1 MNNTSDLTNV
11 QGPDT
16 TVEVTSSAKQ
26 SIIGFVLAH
35 LPSFLYRLVTFAT
48 ITIPLFFYRV
58 LTWSFTLHLNFT
70 SIVVI
75 LGFVATCTW
84 LIVRYRFLTTYSRLK
99 PIQPPKPAS
108 SFDLHPDAAEDQ
120 EYIKSGLKSYPD
132 EFLSAFLSSIKVFGY
147 LEQPVFHELARHLQ
161 TRRLLAGDTLFKN
174 PEQERSF
181 YIVVDGNVQVF
192 IKPNNTEVNSDDED
206 DLNASD
212 TDEYGNERLKNHTL
226 LNEVGAG
233 GTLSSLFTILSLF
246 SECTDKPAKTKQ
258 KPSGQYRHYAGG
270 EELSRDGSQ
279 ESWGQVFRKLDQ
291 ADLDVGFIEG
301 VRPKSDLRSPPLT
314 YNQLEQDDLSDLGDE
329 PDVRITDNTGYSKE
343 DSNHISRSSM
353 KPARMKKAAY
363 RQQRSVHPGIIARAT
378 VDTTLAVIP
387 AEAFHK
393 LTQKFPKAA
402 AHIVQVILTRFQ
414 RVTFL
419 TGHKYLGLTKELLR
433 AERLANESAS
443 LDTLPDEFFIPG
455 GLNRLRHKF
464 VKEDKPFS
472 IGSDNGDDHK
482 TSSTSDSG
490 NDHPSII
497 QTMNISERIS
507 PSPSVDS
514 SPNSNLNIPVK
525 KSVNGHTRRG
535 SVTRNNSDF
544 SIEDDRH
551 LKASVMACVSQS
563 LGLRTFASVDHTPTH
578 SENGIN
584 RSPPV
589 SHLDLGKSR
598 HHYPMDLFSHAGVID
613 DSGSPSF
620 GPISMPTDD
629 IEIMSST
636 SSVSN
641 SEHNFEPRFGS
652 NVSANDVQILY
663 YPKDA
668 VLVKEG
674 EHNRGLFFVIDGSLE
689 VSMSPIDGEDQP
701 LPTPMKTSHSNSSR
715 NNKRRRSSALRR
727 TVNRPTSYVDDPFAQ
742 AQMAPSPDDYVD
754 KKKVAEPNE
763 AQQRRTVMSDAPA
776 GRSYDGK
783 DSKDNGQRTKKP
795 LFSIK
800 AGGMAGYLAAL
811 SGYPSFVE
819 IRAATDTFVG
829 YITKQTLERI
839 VDRNPIVM
847 LTLAK
852 RLISILSPLIL
863 HMDFALEWV
872 QVPAGQIIYRQG
884 EPSNSIY
891 IVLNGRLRTISERKE
906 GGIDILGE
914 FGHGDSVGELEV
926 LTGTSTPS
934 TLHAIRDTE
943 LARMPKTLFN
953 ALAIRHPEI
962 TLQISRMIALRSR
975 QLVIKSQSPQGVQV
989 PTFNLSSKDNSP
1001 VASLSSTFSN
1011 NKFPELFGRN
1021 NVNLKTVGII
1031 PVSSS
1036 VPVTAFAESL
1046 RNALVNSVGAE
1057 TVLLNSAT
1065 IMSVMGKHAFSR
1077 MGKLK
1082 LTSWLAEQEEKARIV
1097 LYLADGGVTSQ
1108 WTRTCIRQADCILLV
1123 GLGDGDPSVGEYERF
1138 LINMKTTARKELVLL
1153 HGEKYCASG
1162 TTQEWL
1168 KNRLWIQAHHHIF
1181 MPMRQ
1186 HLELTATRQG
1196 AGPAWLRHH
1205 GRKVTAGSI
1214 NMLINV
1220 KGQIEKYYSAV
1231 RVPSFGRLLDLKKT
1245 GGGPISGVSSSTRN
1259 DFARLARRLCGKS
1272 VALVLGGGGARG
1284 ISHMG
1289 VIQAIE
1295 EAGIPIDIIGG
1306 TSIGSFVGG
1315 LYAKNSDLV
1324 STMAR
1329 AKMFSGRV
1337 ASLWRQLMD
1346 LTYPVTAWTTGH
1358 EFNRALWK
1366 CFGDSQIEDFWL
1378 PYFVVTTNITYS
1390 RMEVHTTGYAWRYVR
1405 ASMSLSGY
1413 MPPICDNGN
1422 MLVDGGYMDNLPVTV
1437 AKSMGADIIIAVDV
1451 ASEDDT
1457 SPVLYGDSLS
1467 GWWALLQAWNPF
1479 RTYKIPSIADIQSR
1493 LAYVSSVAKLEEAKM
1508 TDGTLYIKLPVQKF
1522 GTLEF
1527 GKFHD
1532 IFSIGYDAG
1541 KELANNWRKYATG
1554 RLEHGDKHQKGTE
1567 VKGNGGR
1574 RNSI

>member
-1 MNNTSDLTNV
+1 MNVDSSDLATGQNTNL
-11 QGPDT
+11 
-16 TVEVTSSAKQ
+16 ESRSSASQ
-26 SIIGFVLAH
+26 SILSFILAH

-48 ITIPLFFYRV
+48 ISIPLFFYRV

-70 SIVVI
+70 SIVII
-75 LGFVATCTW
+75 LGFVAFCTW

-99 PIQPPKPAS
+99 PIKPPKPAS
-108 SFDLHPDAAEDQ
+108 SFDLHPDATDDQ
-120 EYIKSGLKSYPD
+120 EFIKSGLKSYPD
-132 EFLSAFLSSIKVFGY
+132 EFLSAFLSSIKIFGY

-161 TRRLLAGDTLFKN
+161 TKRLLAGDTLFKT

-192 IKPNNTEVNSDDED
+192 IKPSINDINSDDED
-206 DLNASD
+206 DDEDNTSD

-246 SECTDKPAKTKQ
+246 SEHTKQ
-258 KPSGQYRHYAGG
+258 PSEPKPKRSSPPRSYRDGDVSP
-270 EELSRDGSQ
+270 EGSQ
-279 ESWGQVFRKLDQ
+279 ESWGQVFRQLDQ
-291 ADLDVGFIEG
+291 ADLNVGFIEG
-301 VRPKSDLRSPPLT
+301 VSAKPGLKSPPLI
-314 YNQLEQDDLSDLGDE
+314 YKHLQQDDLSDLEEEGNIRVTSTENSSDK
-329 PDVRITDNTGYSKE
+329 PF
-343 DSNHISRSSM
+343 SNIHKRPSL
-353 KPARMKKAAY
+353 MKKASSF

-443 LDTLPDEFFIPG
+443 LKRLPEEFFIPG
-455 GLNRLRHKF
+455 GLDRLRRKF
-464 VKEDKPFS
+464 IANEKSF
-472 IGSDNGDDHK
+472 IIAGSESDE
-482 TSSTSDSG
+482 TSKNEAASR
-490 NDHPSII
+490 PSII
-497 QTMNISERIS
+497 QAMNISEHPS
-507 PSPSVDS
+507 PSPSLESTS
-514 SPNSNLNIPVK
+514 SNITGGRK
-525 KSVNGHTRRG
+525 ANGKGQLRRG
-535 SVTRNNSDF
+535 SVHRSNSDY
-544 SIEDDRH
+544 SLEDDRH
-551 LKASVMACVSQS
+551 LRASVMACISQS
-563 LGLRTFASVDHTPTH
+563 LGLRSFSAAEHITPPNM
-578 SENGIN
+578 SLN
-584 RSPPV
+584 RSPPT
-589 SHLDLGKSR
+589 SHLDVTKAR
-598 HHYPMDLFSHAGVID
+598 YFPMDLFSHAGVID
-613 DSGSPSF
+613 DSGSPSI
-620 GPISMPTDD
+620 GPISMASDD
-629 IEIMSST
+629 IEVMSNA

-641 SEHNFEPRFGS
+641 NDHSFDAKFSSTVN
-652 NVSANDVQILY
+652 ANDIQILY

-674 EHNRGLFFVIDGSLE
+674 EHNRGLFFVIDGLLE
-689 VSMSPIDGEDQP
+689 VSMTPVDGEDEPQAP
-701 LPTPMKTSHSNSSR
+701 PRRPTNTNSSR
-715 NNKRRRSSALRR
+715 GSRRRRSSQMKFPL
-727 TVNRPTSYVDDPFAQ
+727 TSNNSFVDDPFATT
-742 AQMAPSPDDYVD
+742 APDPSEIYNE
-754 KKKVAEPNE
+754 KKKSAEPNE
-763 AQQRRTVMSDAPA
+763 AQQRRTVMSEAPA
-776 GRSYDGK
+776 GRSYDDKDG
-783 DSKDNGQRTKKP
+783 DSKRKRTRKS
-795 LFSIK
+795 LFTIK
-800 AGGMAGYLAAL
+800 AGGMAGYLAAM

-829 YITKQTLERI
+829 YVTKQTLERI

-847 LTLAK
+847 LTLAQ

-863 HMDFALEWV
+863 HIDFALEWV
-872 QVPAGQIIYRQG
+872 QVPASQIIYRQG

-934 TLHAIRDTE
+934 TLHAIRDSE

-953 ALAIRHPEI
+953 ALAVRHPEI
-962 TLQISRMIALRSR
+962 TLQISRLIALRSR
-975 QLVIKSQSPQGVQV
+975 QLVIKSQSPQGAIV
-989 PTFNLSSKDNSP
+989 PTFNLSSKDTSP
-1001 VASLSSTFSN
+1001 VASIQSTFTN

-1036 VPVTAFAESL
+1036 VPVTAFAENL

-1082 LTSWLAEQEEKARIV
+1082 LMSWLADQEEKARMV

-1123 GLGDGDPSVGEYERF
+1123 GLGDGDPAVGEYERF

-1168 KNRLWIQAHHHIF
+1168 KNRLWVQAHHHIF

-1186 HLELTATRQG
+1186 HLGLSTHQG
-1196 AGPAWLRHH
+1196 PGPAWLRNH
-1205 GRKVTAGSI
+1205 GRKMTAGSI
-1214 NMLINV
+1214 NMLNNV
-1220 KGQIEKYYSAV
+1220 KGQIEKYYGAV
-1231 RVPSFGRLLDLKKT
+1231 RVPTFGRLLVLKKE
-1245 GGGPISGVSSSTRN
+1245 GGGPVSGVSSGTRN
-1259 DFARLARRLCGKS
+1259 DFSRLARRLCGKS

-1306 TSIGSFVGG
+1306 TSIGAFVGG
-1315 LYAKNSDLV
+1315 LYAMNADLV

-1337 ASLWRQLMD
+1337 ASVWRQLMD
-1346 LTYPVTAWTTGH
+1346 VTYPVTAWTTGH
-1358 EFNRALWK
+1358 EFNRAIWK

-1378 PYFVVTTNITYS
+1378 PYFTVTTNITYS
-1390 RMEVHTTGYAWRYVR
+1390 RMEVHTAGYAWRYVR

-1457 SPVLYGDSLS
+1457 SPVMYGDSLS
-1467 GWWALLQAWNPF
+1467 GWWALLQGWNPF

-1493 LAYVSSVAKLEEAKM
+1493 LAYVSSVAKLEEAKL

-1541 KELANNWRKYATG
+1541 KELTTNWRKYATG
-1554 RLEHGDKHQKGTE
+1554 RLEHTDKHQKGTE
-1567 VKGNGGR
+1567 VKGNASR

>member
-1 MNNTSDLTNV
+1 MNN
-11 QGPDT
+11 
-16 TVEVTSSAKQ
+16 SSALSEVQ
-26 SIIGFVLAH
+26 SPETTNDVATNTQQSFFGFILAH

-48 ITIPLFFYRV
+48 ISIPLFFYRV

-70 SIVVI
+70 SMVII

-99 PIQPPKPAS
+99 PIQPPKPAT

-120 EYIKSGLKSYPD
+120 EYIKSGMKSYPD
-132 EFLSAFLSSIKVFGY
+132 EFLSAFLSSIKIFGY

-192 IKPNNTEVNSDDED
+192 IKPNNNEANSDNED
-206 DLNASD
+206 DSETSD

-246 SECTDKPAKTKQ
+246 SESTEQPKKSKQ
-258 KPSGQYRHYAGG
+258 KRQSHYRPFGDG
-270 EELSRDGSQ
+270 DDLESSRDGSQ

-301 VRPKSDLRSPPLT
+301 VRTRPDSKSPSLSFKHMDH
-314 YNQLEQDDLSDLGDE
+314 EDLSDFGDE
-329 PDVRITDNTGYSKE
+329 TDVRITANTQYPNEALDRPG
-343 DSNHISRSSM
+343 IRPLSM
-353 KPARMKKAAY
+353 KSAAY

-443 LDTLPDEFFIPG
+443 LNRLPDEFFIPG
-455 GLNRLRHKF
+455 GLDRLRRKF
-464 VKEDKPFS
+464 LKEETPFPLKGEDGEEGKLS
-472 IGSDNGDDHK
+472 
-482 TSSTSDSG
+482 SDS
-490 NDHPSII
+490 NYDHPSII
-497 QTMNISERIS
+497 SAMNISERAS
-507 PSPSVDS
+507 PTPAMDGSPGSTMNSGS
-514 SPNSNLNIPVK
+514 SI
-525 KSVNGHTRRG
+525 KSGSKGHIRRR
-535 SVTRNNSDF
+535 SIDRTNSDY

-551 LKASVMACVSQS
+551 LRASVMACVSQS
-563 LGLRTFASVDHTPTH
+563 LGLRSFASISNTPPQ
-578 SENGIN
+578 SENSIN
-584 RSPPV
+584 RSPPT
-589 SHLDLGKSR
+589 SHLDIGKSR
-598 HHYPMDLFSHAGVID
+598 HYPMDLFSHTGVMD

-620 GPISMPTDD
+620 GPISMPSDD
-629 IEIMSST
+629 IEAMST
-636 SSVSN
+636 ASSVSN
-641 SEHNFEPRFGS
+641 GETNFEPRFGS
-652 NVSANDVQILY
+652 TVNANDVQILY

-674 EHNRGLFFVIDGSLE
+674 EHNRGLYFVIDGLLE
-689 VSMSPIDGEDQP
+689 VSMSPIDGEEQP
-701 LPTPMKTSHSNSSR
+701 PSPHIKPTKSSSSSSR
-715 NNKRRRSSALRR
+715 PKRRRAASGLRHSI
-727 TVNRPTSYVDDPFAQ
+727 NRHTSYIDDPFTTK
-742 AQMAPSPDDYVD
+742 APAAPDVYND
-754 KKKVAEPNE
+754 KKKAAEPNE
-763 AQQRRTVMSDAPA
+763 AQQQRTVMSEAPA
-776 GRSYDGK
+776 GRSYDRDNQK
-783 DSKDNGQRTKKP
+783 NKSKRTKKP

-800 AGGMAGYLAAL
+800 AGGLAGYLAAM

-839 VDRNPIVM
+839 IDRNPIVM

-863 HMDFALEWV
+863 HVDFALEWV

-926 LTGTSTPS
+926 LTGTPTPS

-953 ALAIRHPEI
+953 ALAFRHPEI

-975 QLVIKSQSPQGVQV
+975 QLVIKAQSPQGVQV
-989 PTFNLSSKDNSP
+989 PTFNLSTKDNSP
-1001 VASLSSTFSN
+1001 VASISSTFSN

-1036 VPVTAFAESL
+1036 VPVTAFAEHL
-1046 RNALVNSVGAE
+1046 RSALVHSVGAE

-1138 LINMKTTARKELVLL
+1138 LINMKTTARKELILL

-1186 HLELTATRQG
+1186 HLEITSRQDSV
-1196 AGPAWLRHH
+1196 GPAWLRNH
-1205 GRKVTAGSI
+1205 GRKMTAGSI

-1231 RVPSFGRLLDLKKT
+1231 KVPTFGRLLVLKKS
-1245 GGGPISGVSSSTRN
+1245 GGGPVSGVSSATRN

-1315 LYAKNSDLV
+1315 LYAKNTDLV
-1324 STMAR
+1324 YTMAR

-1337 ASLWRQLMD
+1337 ASVWRQLMD

-1358 EFNRALWK
+1358 EFNRAIWK

-1378 PYFVVTTNITYS
+1378 PYFAVTTNITYS

-1457 SPVLYGDSLS
+1457 SPVQYGDSLS
-1467 GWWALLQAWNPF
+1467 GWWALLQGWNPF

-1493 LAYVSSVAKLEEAKM
+1493 LAYVSSVPKLEEAKM

-1541 KELANNWRKYATG
+1541 KELTNNWRKYATG
-1554 RLEHGDKHQKGTE
+1554 RLEHDGEHQKGTE
-1567 VKGNGGR
+1567 VKGNVGR

>member
-1 MNNTSDLTNV
+1 
-11 QGPDT
+11 
-16 TVEVTSSAKQ
+16 K
-26 SIIGFVLAH
+26 
-35 LPSFLYRLVTFAT
+35 
-48 ITIPLFFYRV
+48 
-58 LTWSFTLHLNFT
+58 
-70 SIVVI
+70 
-75 LGFVATCTW
+75 
-84 LIVRYRFLTTYSRLK
+84 
-99 PIQPPKPAS
+99 
-108 SFDLHPDAAEDQ
+108 
-120 EYIKSGLKSYPD
+120 
-132 EFLSAFLSSIKVFGY
+132 
-147 LEQPVFHELARHLQ
+147 
-161 TRRLLAGDTLFKN
+161 
-174 PEQERSF
+174 
-181 YIVVDGNVQVF
+181 
-192 IKPNNTEVNSDDED
+192 
-206 DLNASD
+206 
-212 TDEYGNERLKNHTL
+212 
-226 LNEVGAG
+226 
-233 GTLSSLFTILSLF
+233 
-246 SECTDKPAKTKQ
+246 
-258 KPSGQYRHYAGG
+258 
-270 EELSRDGSQ
+270 
-279 ESWGQVFRKLDQ
+279 
-291 ADLDVGFIEG
+291 
-301 VRPKSDLRSPPLT
+301 SPPLI
-314 YNQLEQDDLSDLGDE
+314 YKHLQQDDLSDLEEDGNIRVNSTNNSSDK
-329 PDVRITDNTGYSKE
+329 PFSNMHKRPSLMKRNTSFK
-343 DSNHISRSSM
+343 
-353 KPARMKKAAY
+353 
-363 RQQRSVHPGIIARAT
+363 QQRSVHPGIIARAT

-443 LDTLPDEFFIPG
+443 LKRLPEEFFIPG
-455 GLNRLRHKF
+455 GLDRLRRKF
-464 VKEDKPFS
+464 IADEKSFT
-472 IGSDNGDDHK
+472 IAGSE
-482 TSSTSDSG
+482 SDEASK
-490 NDHPSII
+490 NEATNRPSII
-497 QTMNISERIS
+497 QAMNISEHPS
-507 PSPSVDS
+507 PSPSLES
-514 SPNSNLNIPVK
+514 TNSNITGGR
-525 KSVNGHTRRG
+525 KSSGREKLRRG
-535 SVTRNNSDF
+535 SVHRSNSDY
-544 SIEDDRH
+544 SLEDDRH
-551 LKASVMACVSQS
+551 LRASVMACISQS
-563 LGLRTFASVDHTPTH
+563 LGLRSFAGAEDLTPP
-578 SENGIN
+578 NLGMN
-584 RSPPV
+584 RSPPS
-589 SHLDLGKSR
+589 SHLDVSKAR
-598 HHYPMDLFSHAGVID
+598 YFPMDLFSHTGVID
-613 DSGSPSF
+613 DSGSPSI
-620 GPISMPTDD
+620 GPISMASDD
-629 IEIMSST
+629 IEVMSNA

-641 SEHNFEPRFGS
+641 NDHSFDAKFSSTVN
-652 NVSANDVQILY
+652 ANDIQILY

-674 EHNRGLFFVIDGSLE
+674 EHNRGLFFVIDGLLE
-689 VSMSPIDGEDQP
+689 VSMTPVDGEDEPQVAP
-701 LPTPMKTSHSNSSR
+701 RRPTNTNSSR
-715 NNKRRRSSALRR
+715 GSRRRRSNQMKFPLAS
-727 TVNRPTSYVDDPFAQ
+727 NNSYVDDPFATP
-742 AQMAPSPDDYVD
+742 APDTSEIYNE
-754 KKKVAEPNE
+754 KKKSAEPNE

-776 GRSYDGK
+776 GRSYDDKDG
-783 DSKDNGQRTKKP
+783 DSKRKRTRKS
-795 LFSIK
+795 LFTIK
-800 AGGMAGYLAAL
+800 AGSMAGYLAAM

-829 YITKQTLERI
+829 YVTKQTLERI

-863 HMDFALEWV
+863 HIDFALEWV
-872 QVPAGQIIYRQG
+872 QVPASQIIYRQG

-934 TLHAIRDTE
+934 TLHAIRDSE

-953 ALAIRHPEI
+953 ALAVRHPEI
-962 TLQISRMIALRSR
+962 TLQISRLIALRSR
-975 QLVIKSQSPQGVQV
+975 QLVIKSQSPQGAIV
-989 PTFNLSSKDNSP
+989 PTFNLSSKDISP
-1001 VASLSSTFSN
+1001 VASIQSTFTN

-1036 VPVTAFAESL
+1036 VPVTAFAENL
-1046 RNALVNSVGAE
+1046 RSALVNSVGAE

-1082 LTSWLAEQEEKARIV
+1082 LMSWLADQEEKARMV

-1123 GLGDGDPSVGEYERF
+1123 GLGDGDPAVGEYERF

-1168 KNRLWIQAHHHIF
+1168 KNRLWVQAHHHIF

-1186 HLELTATRQG
+1186 HLGLSNHQG
-1196 AGPAWLRHH
+1196 PGPAWLRNH
-1205 GRKVTAGSI
+1205 GRKMTAGSI
-1214 NMLINV
+1214 NMLNNV
-1220 KGQIEKYYSAV
+1220 KGQIEKYYGAV
-1231 RVPSFGRLLDLKKT
+1231 RVPTFGRLLVLKKD
-1245 GGGPISGVSSSTRN
+1245 GGGPVSGVSSGTRN
-1259 DFARLARRLCGKS
+1259 DFSRLARRLCGKS

-1306 TSIGSFVGG
+1306 TSIGAFVGG
-1315 LYAKNSDLV
+1315 LYAMNADLV

-1337 ASLWRQLMD
+1337 ASVWRQLMD
-1346 LTYPVTAWTTGH
+1346 VTYPVTAWTTGH
-1358 EFNRALWK
+1358 EFNRAIWK

-1378 PYFVVTTNITYS
+1378 PYFTVTTNITYS
-1390 RMEVHTTGYAWRYVR
+1390 RMEVHTAGYAWRYVR

-1457 SPVLYGDSLS
+1457 SPVMYGDSLS
-1467 GWWALLQAWNPF
+1467 GWWALLQGWNPF

-1493 LAYVSSVAKLEEAKM
+1493 LAYVSSVAKLEEAKL

-1541 KELANNWRKYATG
+1541 KELTNNWRKFATG
-1554 RLEHGDKHQKGTE
+1554 RLEHTDKHQKGTE
-1567 VKGNGGR
+1567 VKGNASR